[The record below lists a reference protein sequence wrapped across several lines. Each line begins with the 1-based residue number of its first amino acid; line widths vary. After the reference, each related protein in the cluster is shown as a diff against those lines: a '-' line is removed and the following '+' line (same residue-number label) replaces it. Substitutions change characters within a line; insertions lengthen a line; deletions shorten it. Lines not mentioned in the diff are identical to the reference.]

1 MFWSVFNFLSL
12 PYWVRVQIM
21 GQSVQSSDCHKTA
34 ALKEEALQLADGFS
48 KITRV
53 GRTVARSFKEIHRIN
68 EKDIYPSK
76 IQQVLQT

>member
-12 PYWVRVQIM
+12 PYWLRVQIVD
-21 GQSVQSSDCHKTA
+21 QSVQNSDCNKTA

-48 KITRV
+48 KITRA
-53 GRTVARSFKEIHRIN
+53 GRTVTRSFMEIHRIN
-68 EKDIYPSK
+68 GQDIYPSK

>member
-12 PYWVRVQIM
+12 PYWVGVQIM

-53 GRTVARSFKEIHRIN
+53 GRTVARSFMEIHRIN
-68 EKDIYPSK
+68 EQDIYPSK
-76 IQQVLQT
+76 ILQVLQT